1 MAAPTRPS
9 GIGAGAVMLVFS
21 INILLLLLANFEST
35 WDHAILTLPWVWVL
49 MSTEL
54 RANAWKVIQSHR
66 LLTAL
71 SLGLVA
77 LMAAGCAQ
85 HVCSEY
91 GTDALLPPMLWIPI
105 AAFTLNRKNGGHHAL
120 FIIMCAAVVGL
131 SILVMWQFFLDG
143 KPRPRG
149 LSFNV
154 LTGPMVMAMMCL
166 LGALHAQL
174 SAVRNKFKLIF
185 RAVMTVGLAGTIC
198 TQSRTSLLSFIVAA
212 VVFLVCTPKEDR
224 AKLAFFIVP
233 LTLFWGFSQ
242 INRYQEGQRDI
253 DRLERGQYYSSFGE
267 RTDAYRWGKEHI
279 LDAPWFGKG
288 AIAIQQEF
296 KQRGMDWG
304 RDVRSYPLLH
314 HLHNDYLQLAISHG
328 LPAMACF
335 ITFWLTFSRQ
345 LLMRHRKPATPFSY
359 PPITGWLLAMMVIY
373 MSAFMTDSFTYWVF
387 TWGTV
392 MACFGVAVGLVT
404 PLNVA
409 SARPS
414 NASGQ

>member
-1 MAAPTRPS
+1 
-9 GIGAGAVMLVFS
+9 
-21 INILLLLLANFEST
+21 
-35 WDHAILTLPWVWVL
+35 VL
-49 MSTEL
+49 MSAEL
-54 RANAWKVIQSHR
+54 RAHAWKVIQSHR

-77 LMAAGCAQ
+77 LMATGCAQ
-85 HVCSEY
+85 HACSEY
-91 GTDALLPPMLWIPI
+91 GTDALLPPLLWIPI
-105 AAFTLNRKNGGHHAL
+105 AAFTLNRKSGSHHAL
-120 FIIMCAAVVGL
+120 FIILCTAVAGL

-154 LTGPMVMAMMCL
+154 LTGPMIMAMMCL
-166 LGALHAQL
+166 LGALYAQL
-174 SAVRNKFKLIF
+174 SAVRSKFKLIF
-185 RAVMTVGLAGTIC
+185 RAVMTIVLAGTIC

-212 VVFLVCTPKEDR
+212 VVFLLCTPKAER
-224 AKLAFFIVP
+224 AKLALFIVP
-233 LTLFWGFSQ
+233 LIILWAFSQ
-242 INRYQEGQRDI
+242 TNRYQEGQREI
-253 DRLERGQYYSSFGE
+253 ANLRLGQHYSSFGE
-267 RTDAYRWGKEHI
+267 RTDAYRWGREHI

-288 AIAIQQEF
+288 AIAIQKEF
-296 KQRGMDWG
+296 KQRGRDWG
-304 RDVRSYPLLH
+304 RNVHSYPLLH

-335 ITFWLTFSRQ
+335 ITFWLAFSRQ
-345 LLMRHRKPATPFSY
+345 LLMLHRKLATSLSSPA
-359 PPITGWLLAMMVIY
+359 ITGWLLAMMVIY

-409 SARPS
+409 SGHPS